1 MVFRWNRL
9 RCEGDPVN
17 CTTDVL
23 GKVQVGALADDMA
36 EADIGEAVV
45 RGSDPDSVEKVG
57 IAADVD
63 GKLGVLRKGEY
74 NTAPAEFFRYLGKEL
89 PVLQGSE
96 IHLPVRSEVVLPIEN
111 K

>member
-9 RCEGDPVN
+9 RREGDPAD

-23 GKVQVGALADDMA
+23 GKVQVVALADDVA
-36 EADIGEAVV
+36 EADVVEAVV
-45 RGSDPDSVEKVG
+45 RGSDPDRVEKVG
-57 IAADVD
+57 IASDVD
-63 GKLGVLRKGEY
+63 GKLVVLREGER
-74 NTAPAEFFRYLGKEL
+74 NAAPAEFIRHFRKEPPEL
-89 PVLQGSE
+89 RISE